1 MEASKMHFWRLNDA
15 NFCATFVHSENGLG
29 SRFRLQ
35 LRPQLINLN
44 EIFRKCGHDTN
55 LNLQS
60 TAVFTNMN
68 QLPQMAHFKCQ
79 ET

>member
-1 MEASKMHFWRLNDA
+1 MRVQKKTKHLPIESLKGTIIIYSAH
-15 NFCATFVHSENGLG
+15 
-29 SRFRLQ
+29 
-35 LRPQLINLN
+35 LINLN

>member
-1 MEASKMHFWRLNDA
+1 MVPDKLQKVENLHFTW
-15 NFCATFVHSENGLG
+15 CGYIG
-29 SRFRLQ
+29 FRA
-35 LRPQLINLN
+35 RYYVNLN